1 MSNTQLPILERLLC
15 DVVGQPAWALCSSRV
30 HIAPALIEPRG
41 DSVPR
46 AVLADA
52 MNLALFADLLKRV
65 PAGMQRVTEVARDGK
80 LVHFD
85 HGALR
90 TVVSDC
96 TALPS
101 GYLAFARILEPLGF
115 EVAGTYPLPRIH
127 MMGRAFAHRDCPED
141 IAQFFV
147 SELTPGA
154 LSPQFRE
161 AAERV
166 IATSKDPLSTSAAEL
181 LAKLA
186 RDRALP
192 YEQARTLLPELTSC
206 FARHHNVPTL
216 ADYQILLA
224 ESAEM
229 AWIATEGNTFNHVTE
244 RVCDIASVARE
255 QHRLGRPMKAQ
266 IEVSN
271 SGRVRQTAYF
281 AAAVDRQFRLDDG
294 AVITAS
300 VPGSF
305 YEFIERAEVV
315 DARGHRWLDLSF
327 DSSNAQGIFK
337 MTAAA

>member
-1 MSNTQLPILERLLC
+1 MSNTLLPILERLLC
-15 DVVGQPAWALCSSRV
+15 DVVGQPAWALCASRV
-30 HIAPALIEPRG
+30 HIATPLLGRRG

-46 AVLADA
+46 AVLAQA
-52 MNLALFADLLKRV
+52 MNLVLFADLLERV
-65 PAGMQRVTEVARDGK
+65 PAGMQRVSEVARDGK

-90 TVVSDC
+90 TVVSDR

-115 EVAGTYPLPRIH
+115 EIAGNYPLPRIH
-127 MMGRAFAHRDCPED
+127 MMGRAFAHQDFPED

-147 SELTPGA
+147 SELTPGE

-166 IATSKDPLSTSAAEL
+166 IATSKDPLSSSATEL

-192 YEQARTLLPELTSC
+192 YEQARALLPQLTAC
-206 FARHHNVPTL
+206 FARHHDVPTL
-216 ADYQILLA
+216 KDYQVLLA

-244 RVCDIASVARE
+244 RVRDIASVAGE
-255 QHRLGRPMKAQ
+255 QHRRGRPMKAQ

-281 AAAVDRQFRLDDG
+281 AAAVERKFRLDDD
-294 AVITAS
+294 AVISAS

-305 YEFIERAEVV
+305 YEFIERGEVV
-315 DARGHRWLDLSF
+315 DARGHRRLDLSF
-327 DSSNAQGIFK
+327 DSGNAQGIFK